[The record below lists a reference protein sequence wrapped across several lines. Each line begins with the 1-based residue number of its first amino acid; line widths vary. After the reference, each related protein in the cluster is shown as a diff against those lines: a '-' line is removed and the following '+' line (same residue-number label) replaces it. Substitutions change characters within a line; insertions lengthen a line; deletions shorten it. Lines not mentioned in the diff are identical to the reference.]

1 MKKEILPMWKDV
13 DRYVTEQFIPPDDAL
28 TAATHS
34 SDEAGLPS
42 IAVSAPQGK
51 WLNLLARAIGAKRI
65 LEIGTLGG
73 YSGIWLARALPEG
86 DRLTTLE
93 LERKHADVALANFK
107 RAGVADRIDLKVGPA
122 VETLPKLT
130 GPYDLIFID
139 ADKPGYTEYFQWS
152 IKLSRPGTLI
162 IADNVVRAG
171 AVADPKSK
179 DEMVRGIQRF
189 NPVVAAER
197 RVTTTVLQTVGVKGY
212 DGFAVMLVTE

>member
-1 MKKEILPMWKDV
+1 MKKEILPVWKDV
-13 DRYVTEQFIPPDDAL
+13 DHYITERFIPSDDTL
-28 TAATHS
+28 TAATRS

-73 YSGIWLARALPEG
+73 YSGIWLARALPAG
-86 DRLTTLE
+86 GRLTTLE
-93 LERKHADVALANFK
+93 LEKKHADVALANFK
-107 RAGVADRIDLKVGPA
+107 RAGVAGRIDLELGPA
-122 VETLPKLT
+122 VETLPKLK

-152 IKLSRPGTLI
+152 VKLSRTGTLI

-179 DEMVRGIQRF
+179 DDMVRGIQRF
-189 NPVVAAER
+189 NAAVAAER

-212 DGFAVMLVTE
+212 DGFAVMLVTG

>member
-1 MKKEILPMWKDV
+1 MKKEILPVWKDV

-28 TAATHS
+28 TAATCS

-73 YSGIWLARALPEG
+73 YSGIWLARALPQG
-86 DRLTTLE
+86 GRLTTLE

-107 RAGVADRIDLKVGPA
+107 RAGVADRIDLNVGPA

-152 IKLSRPGTLI
+152 VKLSRPGTLI

-189 NPVVAAER
+189 NAAVAAER